1 MKIAQVCPYDI
12 DRPGGVQMH
21 IRDTAAT
28 LMEAG
33 HEVVIVAPKVEGAP
47 PRQAI
52 WQQARELDIVRVGS
66 ARKISFGATGYEI
79 SMARGAELDA
89 LDALMRKGRFDVVH
103 FHTMWTPLLPYQIFT
118 RSRAANVAT
127 FHDTAAKTL
136 SGAVLR
142 ALFRTISRRLL
153 PRLEGVIAVSEA
165 PLEHLRAP
173 DDVKVH
179 IVPLCTDLRRFAN
192 GENLSRRFEDGR
204 VNILFIGRIE
214 KRKGISLLLKAYR
227 RLCAE
232 GLPVRLIVAGGGE
245 GEAALRRSVERHRV
259 PAVVFTG
266 EFSLAETPR
275 WFAEAD
281 IVCAPSPYGESFGIV
296 VAEAMASG
304 KSVVAAANA
313 GYRALLAS
321 EAVHCLVT
329 PGDAVALYRGLR
341 AQVQDADL
349 RRRLGAWGRKKA
361 MRYDCREVAPQLL
374 AIYEQA
380 IVKAKSKGR

>member
-1 MKIAQVCPYDI
+1 M
-12 DRPGGVQMH
+12 
-21 IRDTAAT
+21 
-28 LMEAG
+28 
-33 HEVVIVAPKVEGAP
+33 
-47 PRQAI
+47 
-52 WQQARELDIVRVGS
+52 
-66 ARKISFGATGYEI
+66 
-79 SMARGAELDA
+79 
-89 LDALMRKGRFDVVH
+89 
-103 FHTMWTPLLPYQIFT
+103 
-118 RSRAANVAT
+118 
-127 FHDTAAKTL
+127 
-136 SGAVLR
+136 
-142 ALFRTISRRLL
+142 
-153 PRLEGVIAVSEA
+153 
-165 PLEHLRAP
+165 
-173 DDVKVH
+173 
-179 IVPLCTDLRRFAN
+179 
-192 GENLSRRFEDGR
+192 
-204 VNILFIGRIE
+204 
-214 KRKGISLLLKAYR
+214 
-227 RLCAE
+227 
-232 GLPVRLIVAGGGE
+232 
-245 GEAALRRSVERHRV
+245 
-259 PAVVFTG
+259 VFTG